1 MVTLNIGS
9 IGQTSHDADSIKERR
24 TGEARR
30 PRTST
35 MVAPGMFGVA
45 RERAVPCRVALQ
57 RVRHERKKA
66 RLRRRVQ
73 AGQFRMIGRL
83 AARGERPAGGE
94 YEGWRA
100 GVPIVLS
107 DSA

>member
-45 RERAVPCRVALQ
+45 RERAVPCR
-57 RVRHERKKA
+57 
-66 RLRRRVQ
+66 
-73 AGQFRMIGRL
+73 
-83 AARGERPAGGE
+83 AASHCSACGMSEKRPACDGACRQANSE
-94 YEGWRA
+94 
-100 GVPIVLS
+100 
-107 DSA
+107 